1 MSSQL
6 KWAFRK
12 WITTYALLK
21 VLSGSSLFWFHSAS
35 NVCTHHDIPPC
46 LRLKAM
52 DKKTLDRK
60 LLTINQN
67 IRHFITAMKSGY
79 FFSNG
84 RVEQFNETILL
95 ACPNHSYL
103 PFCWQSLPMFDLED
117 DSEFFY
123 GFGGDY

>member
-1 MSSQL
+1 
-6 KWAFRK
+6 
-12 WITTYALLK
+12 
-21 VLSGSSLFWFHSAS
+21 
-35 NVCTHHDIPPC
+35 
-46 LRLKAM
+46 M
-52 DKKTLDRK
+52 DKTTLDRK

-67 IRHFITAMKSGY
+67 IFVFLRYVITTMKSGY

-84 RVEQFNETILL
+84 RVEQFNETISL

-103 PFCWQSLPMFDLED
+103 PFCWQSLPMFDLAD